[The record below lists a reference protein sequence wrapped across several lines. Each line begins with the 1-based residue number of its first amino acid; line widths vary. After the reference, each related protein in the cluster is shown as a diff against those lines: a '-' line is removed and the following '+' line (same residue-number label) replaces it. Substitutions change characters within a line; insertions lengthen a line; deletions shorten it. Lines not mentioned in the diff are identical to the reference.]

1 MKILY
6 GLFAAK
12 VHKTHPCE
20 LFGQVVMLGDT
31 CTGKTSLVL
40 RFAEGYYR
48 ESGRS
53 ATVGAFFIT
62 KRLTVQG
69 LTCKIQIWDT
79 AGQEQFKKLAPMYYK
94 SAAAAVIC
102 YDVSSPKS
110 FETLK
115 YWVNELQTNLPADGI
130 IIALCATKGD
140 LLTTAEDTVK
150 GEVLAAEIG
159 ALFMCTSA
167 KDNMNVNELFQ
178 KVTERV
184 LHLQQTED
192 GPSIHIN
199 MSNTTID
206 MYDNAMTSPPKG
218 GFGDSAQT
226 PRIAGNGHSGQR
238 DRQDK
243 NVDEKKDEDE
253 EGVVD
258 VVESRDTVESKC
270 DARRLMCGDA
280 EELMGEADANNC
292 VIL

>member
-1 MKILY
+1 
-6 GLFAAK
+6 
-12 VHKTHPCE
+12 
-20 LFGQVVMLGDT
+20 MLGDT

-94 SAAAAVIC
+94 NAAAAVIC

-110 FETLK
+110 FDTLR
-115 YWVNELQTNLPADGI
+115 YWVNELQTNVPADGI
-130 IIALCATKGD
+130 VIALCATKGD
-140 LLTTAEDTVK
+140 LINTPEETVK
-150 GEVLAAEIG
+150 AEALAAEIG

-167 KDNMNVNELFQ
+167 KDNMNVSELFQ

-184 LHLQQTED
+184 LHLQQNEES
-192 GPSIHIN
+192 PSIPVN

-206 MYDNAMTSPPKG
+206 VYENAMTSPPKG
-218 GFGDSAQT
+218 GFSDST
-226 PRIAGNGHSGQR
+226 PRIAGNGYSGQK

-243 NVDEKKDEDE
+243 TVGRSNMVDEKKEDDE
-253 EGVVD
+253 EGLID
-258 VVESRDTVESKC
+258 VVESRETVESKC
-270 DARRLMCGDA
+270 DASRLMCGDT
-280 EELMGEADANNC
+280 EDFMGGNNANNC
-292 VIL
+292 IIL

>member
-1 MKILY
+1 MPH
-6 GLFAAK
+6 
-12 VHKTHPCE
+12 VE
-20 LFGQVVMLGDT
+20 LPQAEFKVVMLGDT

-48 ESGRS
+48 ESARS

-62 KRLTVQG
+62 KRMTVQG

-94 SAAAAVIC
+94 NAAAAVIC
-102 YDVSSPKS
+102 YDVSSPQS
-110 FETLK
+110 FDTLR

-130 IIALCATKGD
+130 VIALCATKGD
-140 LLTTAEDTVK
+140 LINTAEDTIK
-150 GEVLAAEIG
+150 AEALAAEIG
-159 ALFMCTSA
+159 ALFVCTSA
-167 KDNMNVNELFQ
+167 KDNMNVNELFE

-184 LHLQQTED
+184 LHLQQNEERT
-192 GPSIHIN
+192 SIPVN

-206 MYDNAMTSPPKG
+206 MYDSVMISPTKG
-218 GFGDSAQT
+218 GFADSCQT
-226 PRIAGNGHSGQR
+226 PRIAGNGYSSQK

-243 NVDEKKDEDE
+243 TVGKSTVVDEKKEDDE

-270 DARRLMCGDA
+270 DASRLMCGDT
-280 EELMGEADANNC
+280 EELMGGSNGNGC